1 MSSNFT
7 ITRICQICGN
17 EFLAKTTVTMY
28 CSQHCRKQNQMA
40 QERKAKLA
48 RSEAEVKVLKEVNTI
63 KQRALIL
70 DKDILLVKDVAALI
84 GCSTKAVYNMINDG
98 RIKASNLGVRQIKI
112 KRSDIDKL
120 LENPKFEVV
129 PKPKNIKVVEPLKI
143 DNCYS
148 IPELV
153 SKFEVTRDLLYT
165 MFRRKNVP
173 KIPKGREVFYS
184 KKVVDKLLRGYK
196 IR

>member
-48 RSEAEVKVLKEVNTI
+48 RSEAEVKVLKEVNTV
-63 KQRALIL
+63 KQRAPIL

-120 LENPKFEVV
+120 LDNPKFEVV

-143 DNCYS
+143 ENCYS

>member
-48 RSEAEVKVLKEVNTI
+48 RSEAEVKVLKEVNTV
-63 KQRALIL
+63 KQRAPIL
-70 DKDILLVKDVAALI
+70 KKDILLVKDVAALI

-120 LENPKFEVV
+120 LDNPKFEVV

-143 DNCYS
+143 ENCYS

-153 SKFEVTRDLLYT
+153 SKFDVTRDLLYT

>member
-1 MSSNFT
+1 
-7 ITRICQICGN
+7 
-17 EFLAKTTVTMY
+17 
-28 CSQHCRKQNQMA
+28 MA